1 MAATRLYLDNAATSF
16 PKPRGVYEAM
26 LRYGTEVGGTAGR
39 GAYFEARE
47 GGRLIRQC
55 RDRINKLLHGED
67 PDQVVFTL
75 NTTDALN
82 LAIKGV
88 VRRAVQAS
96 GGKGKSVHVVA
107 TALDH
112 NSVLRPLNS
121 LAAEDPRV
129 SWTCVGLEGW
139 TASPASVAAAVR
151 ADTVLVSINH
161 VSNVTGAVQPVKE
174 IAAACRRVNPGVLVL
189 LDAAQSAGH
198 TQVDVRELGVD
209 LVALPG
215 HKGLLGPLGTGALY
229 IRPGAERVV
238 APLREGG
245 TGSRS
250 EQDRQPESLPD
261 KYESGSQNAVGIVGL
276 SEGVRYLLERGVEEL
291 EAHERELRAAMLEGL
306 SELGAVDEGGAS
318 GRMGLRL
325 VGPAT
330 VDGRTGVF
338 SMVHEA
344 LSPQELAAILEQE
357 HGVLGR
363 AGLSCAPRVHEG
375 MGTTAGGGVFRLSVG
390 PFTTVG
396 EVRRACAALGDVC
409 RAVVGRV

>member
-1 MAATRLYLDNAATSF
+1 MYLDNAATSF
-16 PKPRGVYEAM
+16 PKPRAVHEAM

-55 RDRINKLLHGED
+55 RDRINRLLHGED
-67 PDQVVFTL
+67 PDHVVFTL

-88 VRRAVQAS
+88 VRRALQAS
-96 GGKGKSVHVVA
+96 GGEGSSVHVVA

-129 SWTCVGLEGW
+129 SWTCVAVRGW
-139 TASPASVAAAVR
+139 GVSPADVAAAVR

-161 VSNVTGAVQPVKE
+161 VSNVTGAVQPVEE
-174 IAAACRRVNPGVLVL
+174 IVAACRRVNPGVLVL

-198 TQVDVRELGVD
+198 IKVDVRELGVD

-229 IRPGAERVV
+229 IRPGVERVV
-238 APLREGG
+238 STLREGG
-245 TGSRS
+245 TGSKS

-276 SEGVRYLLERGVEEL
+276 SEGVRYLLERGMDDV
-291 EAHERELRAAMLEGL
+291 EAHERELRAAMLGGL
-306 SELGAVDEGGAS
+306 RELGAVDDGGGP

-344 LSPQELAAILEQE
+344 LAPQELAAILEQE

-396 EVRRACAALGDVC
+396 DVRRACTALGDVC